1 MKILEFMDM
10 KSTKYRGLAK
20 FIVYLMQAMPQDQF
34 FFVFQNYPQSQSM
47 VDDFTK
53 CGAQIIVLDTDGKK
67 AIKNIPAVISLFQ
80 KIKPDIIH
88 FHFAN
93 SFFLYAPI
101 AKILGIK
108 KIYKTQH
115 CCLTTDTLK
124 QIIHKREL
132 SLKTKIASFNG
143 LTYHVFDKIIMCGKY
158 VKEQFESIYG
168 ESHRH
173 MLIYF
178 GVPAIQRLSTEKRDE
193 LKDQLHI
200 HHDTPVIMTTAFADP
215 VKGVDILIQALPHIK
230 YSNYTVLL
238 VGLDEEL
245 ILTKELHTLAVS
257 LKVDS
262 HIRWIGITNEIY
274 QYLSIADIYCQP
286 SRSEAL
292 TLAVC
297 EAKAMSLPVVGS
309 NVGGL
314 AEISNLLFET
324 ENPRDLGEKL
334 NLLLSNPTIR
344 EKYAQDSYKQYKES
358 FDIHVGVNQYKRL
371 YQES

>member
-10 KSTKYRGLAK
+10 KSTKYGGLDR
-20 FIVYLMQAMPQDQF
+20 FMVYLMQAMPQDQF

-143 LTYHVFDKIIMCGKY
+143 LTYHIFDKIIMCSRYIKN
-158 VKEQFESIYG
+158 QFESIYG
-168 ESHRH
+168 ESHRYT
-173 MLIYF
+173 LIYF
-178 GVPAIQRLSTEKRDE
+178 GVSEVQRLPMEERNE
-193 LKDQLHI
+193 LKDQLQI
-200 HHDTPVIMTTAFADP
+200 PHDTPVIMTTAFADP
-215 VKGVDILIQALPHIK
+215 VKGVDILIKALPHIN
-230 YSNYTVLL
+230 YSNYVILL
-238 VGLDEEL
+238 VGLSEDVS
-245 ILTKELHTLAVS
+245 LTKELHDLAVK
-257 LKVDS
+257 LGVDS
-262 HIRWIGITNEIY
+262 HIRWIGITDDVY

-286 SRSEAL
+286 SRSESFG
-292 TLAVC
+292 LAAC
-297 EAKAMSLPVVGS
+297 EAKTIPLPVVGS

-324 ENPRDLGEKL
+324 EDPRDLGEKL